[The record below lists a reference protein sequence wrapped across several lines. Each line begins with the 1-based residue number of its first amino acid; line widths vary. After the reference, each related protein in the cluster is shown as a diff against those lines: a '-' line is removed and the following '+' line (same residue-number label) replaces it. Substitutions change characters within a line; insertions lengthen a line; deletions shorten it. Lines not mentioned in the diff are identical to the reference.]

1 MPEWF
6 KGAIPK
12 DAKAV
17 ADNLELWCH
26 DKRVVKNGFLIRA
39 LERAAEELRSLIK
52 QRAHLED
59 QVRQLRDENE
69 RRF

>member
-12 DAKAV
+12 HPKDV
-17 ADNLELWCH
+17 ADNLELWCL
-26 DKRVVKNGFLIRA
+26 DKRVEKNGFLVRA